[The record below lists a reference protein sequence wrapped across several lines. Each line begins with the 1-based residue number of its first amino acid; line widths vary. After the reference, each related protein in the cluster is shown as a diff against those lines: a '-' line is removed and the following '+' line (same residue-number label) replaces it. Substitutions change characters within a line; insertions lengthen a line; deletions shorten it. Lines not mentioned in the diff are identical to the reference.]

1 MEQSSSASLCLQ
13 LEPTRR
19 CLHEND
25 VIAGGELK
33 RLPDAGGQ
41 GDPTSGL
48 DSSGSPHWLGLTSF
62 ELTVQRVLDTV
73 TQMGSIAAI
82 SPC

>member
-1 MEQSSSASLCLQ
+1 M
-13 LEPTRR
+13 
-19 CLHEND
+19 
-25 VIAGGELK
+25 K

-41 GDPTSGL
+41 GDPSSGL
-48 DSSGSPHWLGLTSF
+48 DSSGSLHWFGLTSF

>member
-1 MEQSSSASLCLQ
+1 M
-13 LEPTRR
+13 
-19 CLHEND
+19 
-25 VIAGGELK
+25 K

>member
-1 MEQSSSASLCLQ
+1 M
-13 LEPTRR
+13 
-19 CLHEND
+19 
-25 VIAGGELK
+25 K

-41 GDPTSGL
+41 GDPSSGL
-48 DSSGSPHWLGLTSF
+48 DSSGSLHWFDLTSF
-62 ELTVQRVLDTV
+62 VLTVQRVLDTV